1 MSSKTIKKIPMKKRK
16 YIIIAALLL
25 LLAGTAHAQVFM
37 TNDDDNLRVEEG
49 DMDVFGRIPYHGVD
63 YDQANDYA
71 PVGEGI
77 LLLSTLGG
85 AYLLGKRKKQNK

>member
-1 MSSKTIKKIPMKKRK
+1 MKKRK
-16 YIIIAALLL
+16 YITITALLL
-25 LLAGTAHAQVFM
+25 LLASTAPAQVFM
-37 TNDDDNLRVEEG
+37 TEDDDNLRVEEG

-77 LLLSTLGG
+77 FLLGALGG
-85 AYLLGKRKKQNK
+85 AYLLKKKRKKQTNNEELI

>member
-1 MSSKTIKKIPMKKRK
+1 MKKRK
-16 YIIIAALLL
+16 YITITALLL
-25 LLAGTAHAQVFM
+25 LLASTAPAQVFM
-37 TNDDDNLRVEEG
+37 TEDDDNLRVEEG

-77 LLLSTLGG
+77 MLLTVLGG
-85 AYLLGKRKKQNK
+85 AYLLGRNRRNKVNQ

>member
-1 MSSKTIKKIPMKKRK
+1 MKKKIH
-16 YIIIAALLL
+16 IIIAALLL
-25 LLAGTAHAQVFM
+25 LLASTAPAQVFM
-37 TNDDDNLRVEEG
+37 TEDDDNLRVEAG

-77 LLLSTLGG
+77 MLLTVLGG
-85 AYLLGKRKKQNK
+85 AYLLGRNRRNKVNQ